1 VILTHSPYS
10 SKKARKSLNTI
21 SKKLSYS
28 LSPQP
33 SSLKLRFERG
43 ALVDRCVAPV
53 DRNGIRLFG
62 GIRWLRVDTV
72 FGEQSIDFGF
82 EHGEP
87 LVVFLDLL
95 GFFLDLLRDRA
106 LLRIGSLLE
115 GIFPEIQDCN
125 N

>member
-95 GFFLDLLRDRA
+95 RDRA